1 MWNWRRPDTTLVM
14 QSDTDEDGTVWRAVR
29 LYGDGSLAVLGHDIG
44 PGVEEFFGCREYEFA
59 RTWSTAQTAALRR
72 LLGLPRR
79 GDLLAAVQGR
89 FGSTDELSRFVE
101 AHGITGTFWNRTGD

>member
-1 MWNWRRPDTTLVM
+1 M
-14 QSDTDEDGTVWRAVR
+14 QSDADEDGTVWRAVR

-101 AHGITGTFWNRTGD
+101 AHGITGTFWNRAGD